1 MVSAYEE
8 AVLRIKNQIDIVEII
23 SEEVVLKKKGK
34 TYWGLCPFHGEKTPS
49 FSVTAERGIFKCFGC
64 GVGGDAITFLMKLH
78 NWDYVQ
84 TIKYLSERYNIPLPE
99 FHSDGGKKKEERAL
113 MLEACKKAVQFY
125 QDVLLTSPQDNIAVK
140 YLANRDITP
149 AVISRYS
156 LGLALKEPNEL
167 YKRLKREY
175 DDSILIDAGLI
186 LKSSQGN
193 YIDRF
198 RNRIIIPIQN
208 ENGDYIAFGA
218 RAIEDGQNPKYL
230 NSSDSKIYNKSRI
243 LYGLYTAK
251 EAIKQEDA
259 VIIMEGYFD
268 VISAQAHGI
277 QNAVASCG
285 TSLTL
290 EHVKMLSK
298 YTKSRKI
305 YLSFDTDKAGQN
317 ATKRGGELIKT
328 AFQGLG
334 NIKQFDE
341 SHIAS
346 NEDKYSCEIR
356 VVAPPEGKDPDEFI
370 RNSGSDA
377 FKAYVNNAPLLLD
390 FQLNELLKRKSE
402 VVTPQQKAE
411 LVKEIVLVLDE
422 IQNPII
428 QSEYVKIVSSALD
441 IDEKALERE
450 VSISNGNDFIVP
462 SVNISNVTISSSIDE
477 IAQKNLLS
485 LYFINGGTMNFASG
499 LSEKIKSVN
508 FTNKTLIIVKD
519 TIDKLIKT
527 VNNVSELADMLYVEF
542 ANKTDIQELITDL
555 ICISETFKNL
565 KEDELGIVIDENIS
579 KIEDCRREIERKQ
592 LKEIYEN
599 VNNDETEALKVQM
612 QLRDR
617 LNKLRTGEVND

>member
-8 AVLRIKNQIDIVEII
+8 AVLQIKNQIDIIDII

-49 FSVTAERGIFKCFGC
+49 FSVTPERGIFKCFGC

-78 NWDYVQ
+78 NWDYIQ

-99 FHSDGGKKKEERAL
+99 FNSDGGKKKEERAL

-125 QDVLLTSPQDNIAVK
+125 QDVLLTAPQDNIAIK
-140 YLANRDITP
+140 YLAGRDITP
-149 AVISRYS
+149 AIISHYS

-175 DDSILIDAGLI
+175 DDSILVDAGLI
-186 LKSSQGN
+186 IKSSQGN

-251 EAIKQEDA
+251 ESIKQEDS

-268 VISAQAHGI
+268 VISAQSHGI
-277 QNAVASCG
+277 SNAVASCG

-298 YTKSRKI
+298 YTRSRKI

-341 SHIAS
+341 SHVSS
-346 NEDKYSCEIR
+346 NEDKYACEIR
-356 VVAPPEGKDPDEFI
+356 VIAPPEDKDPDEFI
-370 RNSGSDA
+370 RNAGAEA
-377 FKAYVNNAPLLLD
+377 FKAYINNAPLLLD
-390 FQLNELLKRKSE
+390 FQLNELLKKKSE
-402 VVTPQQKAE
+402 AKTPQQKAE
-411 LVKEIVLVLDE
+411 LVKEIVLILNE

-428 QSEYVKIVSSALD
+428 QSEYTKIVSSALN
-441 IDEKALERE
+441 IDEKALTQE
-450 VSISNGNDFIVP
+450 ITTGYNNDFVTP
-462 SVNISNVTISSSIDE
+462 VSNISNVTISSSIEE

-485 LYFINGGTMNFASG
+485 LYFINRDSFRFVSN
-499 LSEKIKSVN
+499 LSSQIKSVN

-519 TIDKLIKT
+519 TIDKLINT
-527 VNNVSELADMLYVEF
+527 VNNVSELTDMLYVEF
-542 ANKTDIQELITDL
+542 ADKVEIQELITDL
-555 ICISETFKNL
+555 ICISDTFSNL
-565 KEDELGIVIDENIS
+565 KEDELQTTIEENIS
-579 KIEDCRREIERKQ
+579 KIDECKRETERKQ
-592 LKEIYEN
+592 IKEIYEN

-612 QLRDR
+612 QLRDK
-617 LNKLRTGEVND
+617 LNKLRTGEVK

>member
-8 AVLRIKNQIDIVEII
+8 AVLQIKNQIDIIDII

-49 FSVTAERGIFKCFGC
+49 FSVTPERGIFKCFGC

-99 FHSDGGKKKEERAL
+99 FKSDGGKQKEERAL

-140 YLANRDITP
+140 YLAGRDITP

-175 DDSILIDAGLI
+175 DDSILVDAGLI
-186 LKSSQGN
+186 IKSSQGN

-251 EAIKQEDA
+251 EAIKQEDS

-277 QNAVASCG
+277 SNAVASCG
-285 TSLTL
+285 SSLTL

-298 YTKSRKI
+298 YTRSRKI

-341 SHIAS
+341 SHVVS
-346 NEDKYSCEIR
+346 NQDKYSCEIR
-356 VVAPPEGKDPDEFI
+356 VVAPPEDKDPDEFI
-370 RNSGSDA
+370 RHSGAEA
-377 FKAYVNNAPLLLD
+377 FKAYISNAPLLLD
-390 FQLNELLKRKSE
+390 FQLNELLKKKTE
-402 VVTPQQKAE
+402 VNTPQEKSM
-411 LVKEIVLVLDE
+411 LVDQIIPILNEV
-422 IQNPII
+422 QNPII
-428 QSEYVKIVSSALD
+428 RSEYIKIVSSALNV
-441 IDEKALERE
+441 DEKILASQVQTSSSEE
-450 VSISNGNDFIVP
+450 FNIP
-462 SVNISNVTISSSIDE
+462 SGIAANVTNSSSIEE

-485 LYFINGGTMNFASG
+485 LHFINRSNLKFASN

-519 TIDKLIKT
+519 TIDKLINT
-527 VNNVSELADMLYVEF
+527 VNNVSELTDMLYVEF
-542 ANKTDIQELITDL
+542 ANDVSVQGLITDL
-555 ICISETFKNL
+555 ICISDSFSNL
-565 KEDELGIVIDENIS
+565 SEDELNVVIQENIL
-579 KIEDCRREIERKQ
+579 KIEACKREEERKQ
-592 LKEIYEN
+592 LKQIYET
-599 VNNDETEALKVQM
+599 VNDDETEALKIQM
-612 QLRDR
+612 QLRDK
-617 LNKLRTGEVND
+617 LNKLRTGEVK

>member
-8 AVLRIKNQIDIVEII
+8 AVLQIKNQIDIVDII

-64 GVGGDAITFLMKLH
+64 GVGGDAIAFLMKLH
-78 NWDYVQ
+78 NWDFNQ
-84 TIKYLSERYNIPLPE
+84 TIKFLSEKYNIPLPE
-99 FHSDGGKKKEERAL
+99 INSDGGPKKEEKAL
-113 MLEACKKAVQFY
+113 MTDACKKAVQFY

-175 DDSILIDAGLI
+175 DDSILVDAGLI
-186 LKSSQGN
+186 IKSNQGN
-193 YIDRF
+193 FIDRF

-208 ENGDYIAFGA
+208 EKGDYIAFGA

-230 NSSDSKIYNKSRI
+230 NSSDSKIYNKSKI

-277 QNAVASCG
+277 HNAVASCG
-285 TSLTL
+285 TSLTS
-290 EHVKMLSK
+290 EHIKMFSK
-298 YTKSRKI
+298 YTKSRRI

-317 ATKRGGELIKT
+317 ATKRGGELIKN

-341 SHIAS
+341 SHVS
-346 NEDKYSCEIR
+346 SDENKYSCEIR

-370 RNSGSDA
+370 RHSGAEA
-377 FKAYVNNAPLLLD
+377 FKAYIEKAPLLLD
-390 FQLNELLKRKSE
+390 FQLNELLKKKSE
-402 VVTPQQKAE
+402 AVTPQQKSE
-411 LVKEIVLVLDE
+411 LVKEIVPILNEV
-422 IQNPII
+422 QNPII

-441 IDEKALERE
+441 IEEKALEKE
-450 VSISNGNDFIVP
+450 IIIANSNEFIIPEHNV
-462 SVNISNVTISSSIDE
+462 INVTISSSIVE

-485 LYFINGGTMNFASG
+485 LYFINGGNMNFASD

-508 FTNKTLIIVKD
+508 FTNKTLIIVKN
-519 TIDKLIKT
+519 TIDKLINT
-527 VNNVSELADMLYVEF
+527 VNNVSELTDMLYVEF
-542 ANKTDIQELITDL
+542 ANNTEIQGLIADL
-555 ICISETFKNL
+555 ICISESFSEL
-565 KEDELGIVIDENIS
+565 KEDELNTVIQENLE
-579 KIEDCRREIERKQ
+579 KIEYCERDEERKQ
-592 LKEIYEN
+592 LKQIYEN
-599 VNNDETEALKVQM
+599 ANNDETEALKIQM
-612 QLRDR
+612 QLRDK
-617 LNKLRTGEVND
+617 LNKLRTGEVK